1 MSNDYYTKELRLT
14 HHNMKQDNCLRILKT
29 NEIKR
34 RTILEKHKL
43 LKEWNDKKKSNIT
56 LIQNCAI
63 NRSLTE
69 QETRKLIFKL
79 MEKLTM
85 EDPYKSKQ
93 RKCLLKT
100 IEKLNSKFELG
111 IDINGRMHK
120 TNDHK

>member
-1 MSNDYYTKELRLT
+1 
-14 HHNMKQDNCLRILKT
+14 MKQDNCLRILKT

-100 IEKLNSKFELG
+100 I
-111 IDINGRMHK
+111 
-120 TNDHK
+120 